1 MAELRPLQMDTFDD
15 APVPTCSGWWLPIR
29 PRRRGGSWESP
40 WVNGPSA
47 QPYGV
52 GSNRSMGA
60 FGVTFDQT
68 ILAWEENSRFAFRVD
83 KAAMPAVKAF
93 ADEWRFDRVGTQRTR
108 IGWTIA
114 ADAAVPNS
122 CLRLFLTA
130 GMQMVLRIM

>member
-1 MAELRPLQMDTFDD
+1 
-15 APVPTCSGWWLPIR
+15 
-29 PRRRGGSWESP
+29 
-40 WVNGPSA
+40 
-47 QPYGV
+47 
-52 GSNRSMGA
+52 MGA